1 MTCAC
6 IGYRLTR
13 LERQRAMLAAEKLAR
28 VRREI
33 DAMKALEKTANE
45 LRLKGKIEKKVT
57 K

>member
-1 MTCAC
+1 MTYA
-6 IGYRLTR
+6 

-33 DAMKALEKTANE
+33 DAMKAVEKTADE
-45 LRLKGKIEKKVT
+45 LRLKGKIEEKVT